1 MADIRHHIIL
11 RECVRVLIPVIL
23 LFALYVQTHGDF
35 SPGGGFQAGVIFA
48 SGLILY
54 GLVFG
59 QEALLEFA
67 PLHILARVMALGW
80 LLYVGV
86 GFACLAMGG
95 NYLEYYVLNA
105 DPLAGQ
111 HLGIFLIELGV
122 GVTVAATMVV
132 IFICFTARQ
141 LPAPADD

>member
-1 MADIRHHIIL
+1 MADIRRHIIL
-11 RECVRVLIPVIL
+11 RECVRFLIPVIL

-35 SPGGGFQAGVIFA
+35 GPGGGFQAGVVFA

-59 QEALLEFA
+59 QKALLEFS
-67 PLHILARVMALGW
+67 PLRVLARAMALGW

-86 GFACLAMGG
+86 GFAGLAMGG
-95 NYLEYYVLNA
+95 NYLEYYVLRA
-105 DPLAGQ
+105 DPIAGQ
-111 HLGIFLIELGV
+111 HLGIFLIEFGV

-132 IFICFTARQ
+132 IYICFTARQ
-141 LPAPADD
+141 PPAPADD